1 MTARQQ
7 CWAQAILIYR
17 LHWFLFFFFSHRL
30 ISEVARSLV
39 TKFWH
44 MCDGWPE
51 LIKLGQKFGFWRPD
65 SKNWRPRNIK
75 LCPISDKG
83 DGTLRKALW
92 LRVGE
97 EKGWRRHWFRTTS
110 RLGGE
115 YLPNELNKIGPIV
128 ERKTALPG
136 EISSARAYLI
146 LWTLVH
152 K

>member
-1 MTARQQ
+1 MLGPGHFDLPLT
-7 CWAQAILIYR
+7 LISF
-17 LHWFLFFFFSHRL
+17 FLF
-30 ISEVARSLV
+30 ISSPNLRGRSVARHQILTHVWWV
-39 TKFWH
+39 TRTHKTRSEIWIL
-44 MCDGWPE
+44 E
-51 LIKLGQKFGFWRPD
+51 ARL
-65 SKNWRPRNIK
+65 KNWRPRNIK

-146 LWTLVH
+146 LWTLVN